1 MDDRSH
7 LALLLQ
13 LLAEDTEGRTAVSV
27 VTSFSSKAN
36 NSGLV
41 SKEETK
47 ERVVSKI
54 PYCRKLLGGI
64 WKGV

>member
-1 MDDRSH
+1 MLSH
-7 LALLLQ
+7 HSAAKPTTQ
-13 LLAEDTEGRTAVSV
+13 T
-27 VTSFSSKAN
+27 
-36 NSGLV
+36 GLV

>member
-1 MDDRSH
+1 M
-7 LALLLQ
+7 
-13 LLAEDTEGRTAVSV
+13 SV
-27 VTSFSSKAN
+27 VPSLSSKAN
-36 NSGLV
+36 NSVLV

-47 ERVVSKI
+47 EHAVSKI